1 MTGRDL
7 IVYILANN
15 LEDEQVFKDGKLI
28 GFLTIE
34 QAALKFE
41 VGMATIEALIQ
52 LGKLNSIQI
61 GEAVYIPEWDDC
73 TLNNRKE

>member
-7 IVYILANN
+7 IVYILTNN

-41 VGMATIEALIQ
+41 VGIATIEALIQ

-61 GEAVYIPEWDDC
+61 GDTVYIPEWDDC